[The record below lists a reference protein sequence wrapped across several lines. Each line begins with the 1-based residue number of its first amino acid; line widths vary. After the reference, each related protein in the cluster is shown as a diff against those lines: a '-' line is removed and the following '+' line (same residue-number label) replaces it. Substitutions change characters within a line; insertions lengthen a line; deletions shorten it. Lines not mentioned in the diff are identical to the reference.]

1 MLEIIAGVVIPVSV
15 AVFGAV
21 SWTSDRN
28 AKHLDRRFTELTLLA
43 KESSLSTEKLQLEL
57 KQLEIRLPRDY
68 ITRYEFDARLGET
81 SKKVDY
87 LVEQIDSIKNL
98 LLRQSNQ

>member
-1 MLEIIAGVVIPVSV
+1 MIEILAGVVVPTVI

-21 SWTSDRN
+21 TWTSDRN
-28 AKHLDRRFTELTLLA
+28 AKHIDRRFSELTLLA

-57 KQLEIRLPRDY
+57 KQLELRLPREY
-68 ITRYEFDARLGET
+68 ITRFEFDARLNET

-87 LVEQIDSIKNL
+87 LVEQIDSIKTIL
-98 LLRQSNQ
+98 LKQNH